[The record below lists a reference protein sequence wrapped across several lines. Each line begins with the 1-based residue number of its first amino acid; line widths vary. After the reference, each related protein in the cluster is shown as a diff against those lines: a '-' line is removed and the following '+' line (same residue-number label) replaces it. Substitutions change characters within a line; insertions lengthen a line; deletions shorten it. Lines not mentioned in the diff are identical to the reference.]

1 MKGPSS
7 SGDPRGNGARRVIR
21 RTGGNERG
29 GGGALTGDEDI
40 AGRRGGGGGRRGEVA
55 APPQCGRW
63 LQRASGKPRFAP
75 AARRARPAPPRSA
88 PSRRPPRSLVAP
100 DGAASGRRTRRTR
113 LLRRPCP
120 TMLWCCWRSRPAA
133 VRGARQ
139 ERLLRG
145 TRPGTH
151 QGRGGAAERSRWPGR
166 PQAAALDL
174 EGGGSG
180 CCLGKEKGKLVR
192 GLGHPSDNLLPF
204 HMRSG
209 GFVIGRFTI

>member
-1 MKGPSS
+1 MM
-7 SGDPRGNGARRVIR
+7 R
-21 RTGGNERG
+21 RTRGNERG

-40 AGRRGGGGGRRGEVA
+40 VGCRGGGGGLGGRRRGEVA

-63 LQRASGKPRFAP
+63 LQRTSGKPRFAP
-75 AARRARPAPPRSA
+75 VARRARPTPLRSA
-88 PSRRPPRSLVAP
+88 PSRRPPRSLTAP
-100 DGAASGRRTRRTR
+100 DGAASGRRTTRTR
-113 LLRRPCP
+113 LLRRLCP
-120 TMLWCCWRSRPAA
+120 TLLWCCWWSRPAV

-151 QGRGGAAERSRWPGR
+151 QGRGGAAERSRWPGG

-192 GLGHPSDNLLPF
+192 GLGQPSDNLLPF
-204 HMRSG
+204 HMRPG
-209 GFVIGRFTI
+209 GFVIGWFTI